1 MSTIFSQQIIGGKLL
16 LVLNCAF
23 KKQTKSQLKKIVSE
37 TINFVSPN
45 FTKPKKKPRNI
56 TKYHNIF
63 TISFISSCGRSRSD
77 ILFFTLTIISQQ
89 ILSGK
94 LLLAIN

>member
-37 TINFVSPN
+37 TVNYGSPH
-45 FTKPKKKPRNI
+45 FTKPKKKTRNT

-94 LLLAIN
+94 LLLTIN

>member
-37 TINFVSPN
+37 TINYGSPH
-45 FTKPKKKPRNI
+45 FTKPKKKTRNI
-56 TKYHNIF
+56 TKCYNIF
-63 TISFISSCGRSRSD
+63 KIP
-77 ILFFTLTIISQQ
+77 LFSIVVNFGLIYYYLFYRNVIFVIFS
-89 ILSGK
+89 
-94 LLLAIN
+94 

>member
-37 TINFVSPN
+37 TVNYGSPN
-45 FTKPKKKPRNI
+45 FTRPKKKIRNT

-63 TISFISSCGRSRSD
+63 TISFISSCGRSRYD

>member
-37 TINFVSPN
+37 TVNFGSLN
-45 FTKPKKKPRNI
+45 FTKPKKKPRNTI
-56 TKYHNIF
+56 KYHNIF
-63 TISFISSCGRSRSD
+63 TISFISNCGRSRSD